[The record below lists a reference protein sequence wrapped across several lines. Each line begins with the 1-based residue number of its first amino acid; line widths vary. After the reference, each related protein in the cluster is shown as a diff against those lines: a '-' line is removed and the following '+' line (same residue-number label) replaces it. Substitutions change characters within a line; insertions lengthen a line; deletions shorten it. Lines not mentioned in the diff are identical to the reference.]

1 MLLRRSLLSRSGF
14 SRLWKI
20 LSSVD
25 VETETMTCTRF
36 RQGAL
41 DGFVY
46 IRASDGIKWDGL
58 VPCIHHREVFDMLDS
73 LDGDTGLYPSS
84 SPVGE
89 VIPPFGTFVDGV
101 LGRRKVRFHHL
112 PGPCPGEIGQIA
124 LLLRVLIA
132 VNSIERLEYSVFL
145 HNKGFNRVE
154 HIRQE
159 PPS

>member
-1 MLLRRSLLSRSGF
+1 MSCTGF
-14 SRLWKI
+14 R
-20 LSSVD
+20 
-25 VETETMTCTRF
+25 ER
-36 RQGAL
+36 AL
-41 DGFVY
+41 DGLDD
-46 IRASDGIKWDGL
+46 IRAPDGIKWDGL
-58 VPCIHHREVFDMLDS
+58 VPCIHHWEVFDMLDS
-73 LDGDTGLYPSS
+73 LDGYTGLNPSS

-89 VIPPFGTFVDGV
+89 VIPAFGTFVDGV

-124 LLLRVLIA
+124 LLLRVLVA
-132 VNSIERLEYSVFL
+132 VDCIERLENSVFL

>member
-1 MLLRRSLLSRSGF
+1 
-14 SRLWKI
+14 
-20 LSSVD
+20 
-25 VETETMTCTRF
+25 MTCTGF
-36 RQGAL
+36 GEGAL
-41 DGFVY
+41 DGLVD
-46 IRASDGIKWDGL
+46 IRAPDGIEWDGL
-58 VPCIHHREVFDMLDS
+58 VACIHHREVFDMLDS
-73 LDGDTGLYPSS
+73 LDGHAGLNPAC

-89 VIPPFGTFVDGV
+89 VIPSFGTFVDGV

-112 PGPCPGEIGQIA
+112 PGPCPGEIGKIA